1 MDEAESDGLT
11 IYMGKVYGKVNGVSV
26 EVCSIDDYPAYKGGG
41 TMKAQA
47 KANSRYRAK
56 SCKSVT
62 VQFFPSDMELYEHLE
77 KQDSKAGYIK
87 RLIREDMQGR

>member
-1 MDEAESDGLT
+1 
-11 IYMGKVYGKVNGVSV
+11 
-26 EVCSIDDYPAYKGGG
+26 
-41 TMKAQA
+41 MKAQA

-77 KQDSKAGYIK
+77 KQESKAGYIK
-87 RLIREDMQGR
+87 RLIREDMGRQS